1 MKWNKITSGLFL
13 YRGLYFWRNIK
24 DIFILIGRV
33 FFILKHGYN
42 PIARWDYY
50 AWFIDTTKDILTEY
64 LKDHVGYK
72 IIDDTKSPE
81 WNEQAWENI
90 IKEMINCLDKMKE
103 ENYLEN
109 KPKKPDMNMTTEEVK
124 QRDKEIDKWYSDTY
138 KEMYKAKRRFFL
150 LMNKYFY
157 DLWD

>member
-42 PIARWDYY
+42 PIAKWDYY
-50 AWFIDTTKDILTEY
+50 SWFIDITKDILNEY

-90 IKEMINCLDKMKE
+90 IKEMMDCLARMD
-103 ENYLEN
+103 ENAYYDT
-109 KPKKPDMNMTTEEVK
+109 KPCRYDETGD
-124 QRDKEIDKWYSDTY
+124 RDDLMKWYNEVE
-138 KEMYKAKRRFFL
+138 KEMEIAKRRFFL

>member
-1 MKWNKITSGLFL
+1 M
-13 YRGLYFWRNIK
+13 
-24 DIFILIGRV
+24 
-33 FFILKHGYN
+33 KHGYN

-90 IKEMINCLDKMKE
+90 IKEMMDCLARMD
-103 ENYLEN
+103 ENAYYDT
-109 KPKKPDMNMTTEEVK
+109 KPCRYDETGD
-124 QRDKEIDKWYSDTY
+124 RDDLMKWYNEVE
-138 KEMYKAKRRFFL
+138 KEMEMAKRRFFL

>member
-24 DIFILIGRV
+24 DVFILIGRF

-90 IKEMINCLDKMKE
+90 IKEMMDCLARMD
-103 ENYLEN
+103 ENTYYDT
-109 KPKKPDMNMTTEEVK
+109 KPCRYDETGD
-124 QRDKEIDKWYSDTY
+124 RDDLMKWYNEVE
-138 KEMYKAKRRFFL
+138 KEMEIAKRRFFL

>member
-24 DIFILIGRV
+24 DVFILIGRF

-90 IKEMINCLDKMKE
+90 IKEMMDCLARMD
-103 ENYLEN
+103 ENTYYDT
-109 KPKKPDMNMTTEEVK
+109 KPCRYDETG
-124 QRDKEIDKWYSDTY
+124 DIDDLMKWYSEVE
-138 KEMYKAKRRFFL
+138 KEKDIAKRRFFL

>member
-24 DIFILIGRV
+24 DISILIRRV

-50 AWFIDTTKDILTEY
+50 AWFIDITKDILNEY

-90 IKEMINCLDKMKE
+90 IKEMMDCLARMD
-103 ENYLEN
+103 ENAYYDT
-109 KPKKPDMNMTTEEVK
+109 KPCRYDETGD
-124 QRDKEIDKWYSDTY
+124 RDDLMKWYNEVE
-138 KEMYKAKRRFFL
+138 KEMEIAKRRFFL

>member
-24 DIFILIGRV
+24 DISILIGRF

-42 PIARWDYY
+42 PIAQWDYY

-90 IKEMINCLDKMKE
+90 IKEMMDCLARMD
-103 ENYLEN
+103 ENAYYDT
-109 KPKKPDMNMTTEEVK
+109 KPCRYDETGD
-124 QRDKEIDKWYSDTY
+124 RDDLMKWYNEVE
-138 KEMYKAKRRFFL
+138 KEMEIAKRRFFL

>member
-24 DIFILIGRV
+24 DISILIRRF

-50 AWFIDTTKDILTEY
+50 AWFIDTTKDILNEY

-90 IKEMINCLDKMKE
+90 IKEMMDCLARMD
-103 ENYLEN
+103 ENTYYDT
-109 KPKKPDMNMTTEEVK
+109 KPCRYDETGD
-124 QRDKEIDKWYSDTY
+124 RDDLMKWYNEVE
-138 KEMYKAKRRFFL
+138 KEMEIAKRRFFL

>member
-24 DIFILIGRV
+24 DISILIGRV
-33 FFILKHGYN
+33 FFMLKHGYN

-90 IKEMINCLDKMKE
+90 IKEMMDCLARMD
-103 ENYLEN
+103 ENAYYDT
-109 KPKKPDMNMTTEEVK
+109 KPCRYDETGD
-124 QRDKEIDKWYSDTY
+124 RDDLMKWYNEVE
-138 KEMYKAKRRFFL
+138 KEMEIAKRRFFL

>member
-24 DIFILIGRV
+24 DVFILIGRI
-33 FFILKHGYN
+33 FFILKHGYS

-81 WNEQAWENI
+81 WNKQAWENI
-90 IKEMINCLDKMKE
+90 IKEMMDCLARMN
-103 ENYLEN
+103 ENAYYDT
-109 KPKKPDMNMTTEEVK
+109 KPCRYDETGDRNDLM
-124 QRDKEIDKWYSDTY
+124 KWYNEVE
-138 KEMYKAKRRFFL
+138 KEMEIAKRRFFI

>member
-50 AWFIDTTKDILTEY
+50 AWFIDITKDILTEY

-90 IKEMINCLDKMKE
+90 IKEMMDCLARMDENAYYDTKPCRYDETGDRDDLMKWH
-103 ENYLEN
+103 N
-109 KPKKPDMNMTTEEVK
+109 EV
-124 QRDKEIDKWYSDTY
+124 E
-138 KEMYKAKRRFFL
+138 KEMEIAKRRFFL

>member
-50 AWFIDTTKDILTEY
+50 AWFIDITKDILNEY

-90 IKEMINCLDKMKE
+90 IKEMMDCLARMD
-103 ENYLEN
+103 ENTYYDT
-109 KPKKPDMNMTTEEVK
+109 KPCRYDETGD
-124 QRDKEIDKWYSDTY
+124 RDDLMKWYNEVE
-138 KEMYKAKRRFFL
+138 KEMEIAKRRFFL

>member
-24 DIFILIGRV
+24 DISILIGRV

-50 AWFIDTTKDILTEY
+50 AWFIDITKDILTEY

-72 IIDDTKSPE
+72 IIDDTKSPK

-90 IKEMINCLDKMKE
+90 IKEMMDCLDKMKE
-103 ENYLEN
+103 DNYLED
-109 KPKKPDMNMTTEEVK
+109 KPKKPDMGMTTEEVK
-124 QRDKEIDKWYSDTY
+124 QRNKEIDNWY
-138 KEMYKAKRRFFL
+138 
-150 LMNKYFY
+150 NKYFY

>member
-24 DIFILIGRV
+24 DIFILIRRV

-50 AWFIDTTKDILTEY
+50 AWFIDITKDILNEY

-90 IKEMINCLDKMKE
+90 IKEMMDCLARMD
-103 ENYLEN
+103 ENAYYDT
-109 KPKKPDMNMTTEEVK
+109 KPCRYDETGD
-124 QRDKEIDKWYSDTY
+124 RDDLMKWYNEVE
-138 KEMYKAKRRFFL
+138 KEMEIAKRRFFL

>member
-24 DIFILIGRV
+24 DISILIGRV

-90 IKEMINCLDKMKE
+90 IKEMMDCLARMD
-103 ENYLEN
+103 ENAYYDT
-109 KPKKPDMNMTTEEVK
+109 KPCRYDETGDRDDLMRWYNEV
-124 QRDKEIDKWYSDTY
+124 E
-138 KEMYKAKRRFFL
+138 KEMEIAKRRFFL

>member
-24 DIFILIGRV
+24 DISILIGRV

-50 AWFIDTTKDILTEY
+50 AWFIDITKDILNEY

-90 IKEMINCLDKMKE
+90 IKEMMDCLARMD
-103 ENYLEN
+103 ENAYYDT
-109 KPKKPDMNMTTEEVK
+109 KPCRYDETGD
-124 QRDKEIDKWYSDTY
+124 RDDLMKWYNEVE
-138 KEMYKAKRRFFL
+138 KEMEIAKRRFFL

>member
-24 DIFILIGRV
+24 DIPILIGRV

-50 AWFIDTTKDILTEY
+50 AWFIDITKDILTEY

-90 IKEMINCLDKMKE
+90 IKEMIDCLARMDENAYYDTKPCRYDETGDRDDLMKWY
-103 ENYLEN
+103 N
-109 KPKKPDMNMTTEEVK
+109 EV
-124 QRDKEIDKWYSDTY
+124 DKEMEI
-138 KEMYKAKRRFFL
+138 AKRRFFL

>member
-13 YRGLYFWRNIK
+13 YRGVYVWRNIK
-24 DIFILIGRV
+24 DVFILIRRF

-42 PIARWDYY
+42 PMARWDYY

-90 IKEMINCLDKMKE
+90 IKEMMDCLARMD
-103 ENYLEN
+103 ENTYYDT
-109 KPKKPDMNMTTEEVK
+109 KPCRYDETGD
-124 QRDKEIDKWYSDTY
+124 RDDLMKWYNEVE
-138 KEMYKAKRRFFL
+138 KEMEMAKRRFFL

>member
-24 DIFILIGRV
+24 DISILIERV

-90 IKEMINCLDKMKE
+90 IKEMMDCLARMD
-103 ENYLEN
+103 ENAYYDT
-109 KPKKPDMNMTTEEVK
+109 KPCRYDETGD
-124 QRDKEIDKWYSDTY
+124 RDDLMKWYNEVE
-138 KEMYKAKRRFFL
+138 KEMEIAKRRFFL